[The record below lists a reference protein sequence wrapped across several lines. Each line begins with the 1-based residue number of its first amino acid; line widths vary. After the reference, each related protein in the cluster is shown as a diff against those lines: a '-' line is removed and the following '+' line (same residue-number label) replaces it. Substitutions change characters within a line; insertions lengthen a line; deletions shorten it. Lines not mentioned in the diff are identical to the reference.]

1 MTNESR
7 ALFYVARGLAGMVVG
22 GLLTYLLLTVFG
34 ITKVMIA
41 GLVFMIIYGVYMLY
55 KIELERLRSLDKLN
69 GVK

>member
-7 ALFYVARGLAGMVVG
+7 ALFYVARGLAGMIVG
-22 GLLTYLLLTVFG
+22 GLLTYLLLTAFG